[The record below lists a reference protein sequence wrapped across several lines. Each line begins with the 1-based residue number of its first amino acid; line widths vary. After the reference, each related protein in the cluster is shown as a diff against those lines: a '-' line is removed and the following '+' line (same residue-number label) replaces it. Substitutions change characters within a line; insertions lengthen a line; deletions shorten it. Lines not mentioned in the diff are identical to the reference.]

1 VKGLEVFK
9 NVHIEKKK
17 EYDGVCGNKEDQS
30 GDCNIC
36 FRLCYDN
43 IRID

>member
-1 VKGLEVFK
+1 
-9 NVHIEKKK
+9 
-17 EYDGVCGNKEDQS
+17 VCGNKEDQS

-43 IRID
+43 IRI